1 MPSFSNRWGLPSCRT
16 EANSARRSRGR
27 RSGQVATCR
36 ARLKGWI
43 KNVAARSPIWGDVDL
58 AAFCRTTSYSREHAT
73 RELSKLRREGEFAFE
88 TKMRTKGGR
97 GAKKWGV
104 IVADP
109 SKLRFDKRSLF
120 YDRRGKPLHNYT
132 TLGDGGE
139 KITPTILIRPRKRPR
154 GRPRKVRAQECAA
167 PMKSESA
174 QDYLKAPSCPK
185 TRAEMPAKNS
195 RVCDNA
201 NRRKDSFGIQPSD
214 PYGAGRVVAQWRI
227 WGENA
232 AERKKGVAALRKRA
246 FAMLEP
252 LGACHWGN
260 CKVTFVRRTAFRF
273 ALACLTDGHRAERIL
288 SCYADALQACH
299 AFAVDQAASSGK
311 ITFFNLSST
320 VVKARKLL
328 ARDGLTRRER
338 VGQWYREHRPP
349 ESPAAEF
356 NIDPDEL
363 AWIRAQVLATFPR

>member
-16 EANSARRSRGR
+16 EDNIVHRCRGR
-27 RSGQVATCR
+27 RRGHVATCR

-43 KNVAARSPIWGDVDL
+43 KHVAARSPIWGDVDL
-58 AAFCRTTSYSREHAT
+58 SAFCRKTGYSREHAT
-73 RELSKLRREGEFAFE
+73 RELSKLRREGELAFE

-97 GAKKWGV
+97 GSKKWGV

-109 SKLRFDKRSLF
+109 SKLCFDKRSLF

-132 TLGDGGE
+132 TLGNGGV
-139 KITPTILIRPRKRPR
+139 KIAPTILILPQKRPR
-154 GRPRKVRAQECAA
+154 GRPKKVRAQEPVA
-167 PMKSESA
+167 PRKQQLA
-174 QDYLKAPSCPK
+174 QNDLKVSPRPK
-185 TRAEMPAKNS
+185 TPPKMPAENS

-201 NRRKDSFGIQPSD
+201 NSRKDSYGIQQPD
-214 PYGAGRVVAQWRI
+214 QYGAGRDVAQWRG
-227 WGENA
+227 WEEDA
-232 AERKKGVAALRKRA
+232 ARRKSAFALRKKA

-252 LGACHWGN
+252 LVGCHWDN
-260 CKVTFVRRTAFRF
+260 CKVIFARRTAFRF
-273 ALACLTDGHRAERIL
+273 SLASLADGHRAERIR
-288 SCYADALQACH
+288 SCYADALQVCH
-299 AFAVDQAASSGK
+299 AFAVDRAASTGK

-338 VGQWYREHRPP
+338 VGQWYRQHRLS
-349 ESPAAEF
+349 ESHATEF

-363 AWIRAQVLATFPR
+363 ARVHAQVIATFPR